1 MDGREWL
8 TSYREQLQEIRARTV
23 RAQQALATAAGTAT
37 SRDGAVTVTVDPAG
51 ALRRLVLSEGIDGLT
66 RVQLAD
72 AVLDTAHRARQEAVR
87 QAEDALVPV
96 LGERSEAMA
105 VLRAHLAVPGG
116 ER

>member
-1 MDGREWL
+1 
-8 TSYREQLQEIRARTV
+8 
-23 RAQQALATAAGTAT
+23 
-37 SRDGAVTVTVDPAG
+37 
-51 ALRRLVLSEGIDGLT
+51 VLSEAIEGLT

-72 AVLDTAHRARQEAVR
+72 AVLDTAQRARQEAVR

-105 VLRAHLAVPGG
+105 VLRAHLAVPGE

>member
-8 TSYREQLQEIRARTV
+8 GSHRERLQEIRARTV
-23 RAQQALATAAGTAT
+23 AAQQALAGAVGTAT

-51 ALRRLVLSEGIDGLT
+51 ALQRLVLAEGADGLT

-72 AVLDTAHRARQEAVR
+72 AVLDTVRRARQEAVR
-87 QAEDALVPV
+87 QAEAALVPV

-105 VLRAHLAVPGG
+105 VLRTHLAVPGG